1 MKIKDVSLKDLDLI
15 FKLEQEIFKENAF
28 TKTLIKQLIKQNEIF
43 LKLEK
48 RGIVKEL
55 IGYVIVVKKC
65 KDTANIINFLINIK
79 YQNKGYGSFL
89 LQETIEKVKNH
100 EEIKKIILNV
110 KINSIAIK
118 LYKKFNFQIVQK
130 LVNYYHLGENAYL
143 MELNI

>member
-1 MKIKDVSLKDLDLI
+1 MRIKDISLKDLDLI

-28 TKTLIKQLIKQNEIF
+28 TRNLIKKLIKENEIF

-55 IGYVIVVKKC
+55 IGYVIVVKKD
-65 KDTANIINFLINIK
+65 KETANIINFLINPK

-89 LQETIEKVKNH
+89 LQETIKKVKNH

-118 LYKKFNFQIVQK
+118 LYKKFKFQIIQK
-130 LVNYYHLGENAYL
+130 LINYYPLGENAYL

>member
-28 TKTLIKQLIKQNEIF
+28 TKTLIKQLIKENEIF